1 MNDVFETREANVQAS
16 ALDNKDAPLVA
27 HIIYRL
33 DVGGMENGLINLIN
47 HMPVGRY
54 RHAIICLDDFTDFR
68 LRLRRP
74 DVACYAL
81 HKKPGKDVGLYLRL
95 WRLLRRLHPQIVH
108 TRNLAALD
116 SLVPAALA
124 GVRHRVH
131 GEHGRD
137 VIDIDGNS
145 PKYTLLRRALR
156 PLAQRYIALSF
167 DLHQWLRERIGV
179 GPDKLVHICNGVDM
193 HWFKPASGGRA
204 PLPVVNFVGP
214 GTFVIGSVLR
224 MQPVKD
230 PMNLVHAFVRLF
242 ARWPRLRERARLVII
257 GDGPLYTQAENEL
270 RQAGV
275 EQLAW
280 LPGARNDVAQ
290 LLRGFDAFVLPSLAE
305 GISNTILEAMATGLP
320 VVATNVGGNPDLL
333 RNGETGLLVPR
344 SDPDALAQALRTYI
358 DDPTLAAQHGRAGR
372 ERVEREFSL
381 EVMMRRYMAVYD
393 DVLGIASTRSLA

>member
-1 MNDVFETREANVQAS
+1 MNAVSETRQANAQAS
-16 ALDNKDAPLVA
+16 ALNSRDAPLVA

-47 HMPVGRY
+47 HMPAERY

-68 LRLRRP
+68 LRLRRS

-81 HKKPGKDVGLYLRL
+81 HKKPGKDVGLYLRM
-95 WRLLRRLHPQIVH
+95 WRLLRRLRPQIVH

-116 SLVPAALA
+116 SLVPAAFA

-145 PKYTLLRRALR
+145 LKYTLLRRALR
-156 PLAQRYIALSF
+156 PFAERYIALSL
-167 DLHQWLRERIGV
+167 DLERWLRERIGV
-179 GPDKLVHICNGVDM
+179 GPNKLVHICNGVDM
-193 HWFKPASGGRA
+193 HWFKPASVGRA
-204 PLPVVNFVGP
+204 PLPAANFAGP

-230 PMNLVHAFVRLF
+230 PMNLVHAFVCLLT
-242 ARWPRLRERARLVII
+242 RWPRLRERARLVLI
-257 GDGPLYTQAENEL
+257 GNGPLYTEAENEL
-270 RQAGV
+270 RRAGV
-275 EQLAW
+275 ERLAW
-280 LPGARNDVAQ
+280 LPGGRNDVAQ
-290 LLRGFDAFVLPSLAE
+290 LLLGFDAFVLPSLAE
-305 GISNTILEAMATGLP
+305 GISNTILEAMASGLP

-333 RNGETGLLVPR
+333 RDGETGLLVPR
-344 SDPDALAQALRTYI
+344 SDPEALARALRTYI
-358 DDPTLAAQHGRAGR
+358 DDPALAARHGRAGR

-393 DVLGIASTRSLA
+393 DVLGVSPTRSLA

>member
-1 MNDVFETREANVQAS
+1 MNDASKTRQANVQAG
-16 ALDNKDAPLVA
+16 ALDNGTAPLVA

-47 HMPVGRY
+47 HMPAERY
-54 RHAIICLDDFTDFR
+54 RHAIVCLDDFTDFR

-81 HKKPGKDVGLYLRL
+81 HKQPGKDIGLYLRL
-95 WRLLRRLHPQIVH
+95 WRLLRRLRPQIVH

-145 PKYTLLRRALR
+145 VKYTLLRRALR
-156 PLAQRYIALSF
+156 PFAERYIALSL
-167 DLHQWLRERIGV
+167 DLEGWLRERIGV

-193 HWFKPASGGRA
+193 HWFQPASSGRA
-204 PLPVVNFVGP
+204 PLPVPDFAGPDAFV
-214 GTFVIGSVLR
+214 VGSVLR

-230 PMNLVHAFVRLF
+230 PMNLVHAFVRLL
-242 ARWPRLRERARLVII
+242 ARWPRLRARARLVLI
-257 GDGPLYTQAENEL
+257 GNGPLYTEAENEL
-270 RQAGV
+270 RSAGV
-275 EQLAW
+275 EQFAW

-320 VVATNVGGNPDLL
+320 VVATRVGGNPELIRD
-333 RNGETGLLVPR
+333 GETGVLVPR
-344 SDPDALAQALRTYI
+344 SDPEALAHALRTYI
-358 DDPTLAAQHGRAGR
+358 EDPALAARHGRAGR
-372 ERVEREFSL
+372 ARVEQEFSL
-381 EVMMRRYMAVYD
+381 EAMMRRYMAVYD
-393 DVLGIASTRSLA
+393 DVLGVAPTKSAA